1 MRDACDNARLS
12 RKHLQCMHLACAPC
26 THVACTLHARCMHL
40 ACTVRGPLACKG
52 FGASFAC
59 NAGEGG
65 IACSAVGGRMRRRL
79 GVGESGYRLCLTASE
94 SLVQSVA
101 VSDCARCCSRAG
113 CAHGGK
119 LSSDIRRR
127 GGGRSAMTWAPPPS
141 PRACRSRGDR
151 WETDGR
157 SMGTG
162 GDWWEIDG
170 RSMEIDGDRWT
181 SMEFDRNQRQEERC
195 VT

>member
-1 MRDACDNARLS
+1 
-12 RKHLQCMHLACAPC
+12 
-26 THVACTLHARCMHL
+26 
-40 ACTVRGPLACKG
+40 
-52 FGASFAC
+52 
-59 NAGEGG
+59 
-65 IACSAVGGRMRRRL
+65 
-79 GVGESGYRLCLTASE
+79 
-94 SLVQSVA
+94 
-101 VSDCARCCSRAG
+101 
-113 CAHGGK
+113 
-119 LSSDIRRR
+119 
-127 GGGRSAMTWAPPPS
+127 MTWAPPPS

-151 WETDGR
+151 WETDGRSMGTGGDWWEIDGR